1 MDNSI
6 LVKMRPKQIKI
17 EDILEMFKEQKVMTL
32 SALSGKAKCSG
43 KTILRRLKEHGYYTS
58 YNMNGKYY
66 TIPEIA
72 AFDECGFWK
81 YDDVYFNK
89 FGGLREIMKRMIESS
104 EMGYTVDELN
114 KKLNVNCGSHVMTF
128 VREGII
134 ARRKYGGFYV
144 YFSTDKKK
152 QNSQAGKKEQHIRAN
167 EIPELD
173 EYLSI
178 RNINEKLIINVLTEF
193 INNRKATPEEV
204 KDILKNKNILTK
216 KEIVD
221 EIFRR
226 YDLFKKKDT
235 IEVLQEVLNLEANL
249 KENFNFRENMG
260 TPQIEFRSE
269 NTSCDVCGRKNH
281 VLKTEK
287 RNVTSCK
294 EIKLSK
300 RKF

>member
-1 MDNSI
+1 
-6 LVKMRPKQIKI
+6 MRTKQIKI

-32 SALSGKAKCSG
+32 STLSDKAKCSG

-66 TIPEIA
+66 TLPEIA
-72 AFDECGFWK
+72 EFDEYGFWK
-81 YDDVYFNK
+81 YGDVYFNK
-89 FGGLREIMKRMIESS
+89 FGGLREIIKKMIEGS

-114 KKLNVNCGSHVMTF
+114 KKLNVKCGSHVMKF

-134 ARRKYGGFYV
+134 TRRKYGSFYV

-152 QNSQAGKKEQHIRAN
+152 QNYQVGKKEQQIRAN

-178 RNINEKLIINVLTEF
+178 RNIDEKLIINVLIEF

-204 KDILKNKNILTK
+204 KDILKNKGILTK
-216 KEIVD
+216 KEIVE

-226 YDLFKKKDT
+226 YDILKKKT
-235 IEVLQEVLNLEANL
+235 Q
-249 KENFNFRENMG
+249 
-260 TPQIEFRSE
+260 
-269 NTSCDVCGRKNH
+269 
-281 VLKTEK
+281 
-287 RNVTSCK
+287 
-294 EIKLSK
+294 
-300 RKF
+300 